1 MLWTYTM
8 DRKYRFGMLKLAFD
22 NVKSVENEM
31 GLFDFDAD
39 HVIKHP
45 DKLSGQKIRIPVGR
59 TRG

>member
-1 MLWTYTM
+1 M
-8 DRKYRFGMLKLAFD
+8 DRKYQFGMLKLAFD
-22 NVKSVENEM
+22 NVESVENEM